1 MKANKYPFVVGVV
14 LVLFALLVSVV
25 LVDIAVS
32 IFVQQPQASNG
43 TEYSINEMV
52 VGIVSEAIRAII
64 TTYLYATTVNKGSSL
79 LHGIKFGLL
88 YSALIASLYIILG
101 YFYFELKNPVK
112 FAVVDSLILLVQGV
126 TSGVVLYFLYKGKSD
141 IITAKSVA

>member
-1 MKANKYPFVVGVV
+1 MKANKYPFVIGVV

-43 TEYSINEMV
+43 TEYSMNEMV
-52 VGIVSEAIRAII
+52 VGVVSEAIRAII
-64 TTYLYATTVNKGSSL
+64 TVYLYAATVNKGSSL

-126 TSGVVLYFLYKGKSD
+126 TSGAVLYFLYKSKSD
-141 IITAKSVA
+141 NITADNIV